1 MLWKVDYVMNSVS
14 NHDLWNLMRS
24 YLKEIGLVR
33 QHIDSYDEFVENGL
47 QEIIDEIGEISIE
60 IEEQPFKIKL
70 GKIEIG
76 SPRVT
81 EVDGS
86 ERKTYPMEAR
96 IRNLTYAAPLYLE
109 MTQIIS
115 NREGETEI
123 VYIGDFP
130 VLLKS
135 KICPLSKLSEEELIN
150 IGEDPLDPGGYFI
163 VNGSERVIVALE
175 DLAPNKILLDIEQS
189 GKNINHKAKIFSTT
203 VGFRARIE
211 ITMKNDGAIHVSM
224 PGIPSDLPLIV
235 MMKALGVEEDAKI
248 VEMISSDPMI
258 QNELETSFEK
268 AVGIIGAKDALL
280 FIGNRVAPGQ
290 ITEYRMKRA
299 EFVLD
304 RNFMPHLGRDTNDRL
319 EKACFLAEIANMII
333 SLKQGRR
340 VEDDKDHYGNKRLRL
355 SGPLLTELFRIAFR
369 NLTRDLKYQLERIA
383 LKKHMGFSISNAA
396 RPGIITE
403 RIQHSMATGNWVRGR
418 VGVTQLLDRTNFS
431 STLSHLR
438 RLQSPL
444 SRSQPNLEARD
455 LHPTHWGR
463 LCPNETP
470 EGSNCGL
477 VKNLALSSIISIGT
491 DPREIVERLRG
502 MEIAQIEKANP
513 KLKETGARVIVE
525 GIIAGLCKDPESL
538 VKKIKTLRREDKISQ
553 ELNVAYY
560 MPTDD
565 KGKPEVYVNCDSG
578 RVRRPLIIV
587 EDGELKLNDEHVGK
601 IIRQEL
607 AWDDLIKEGIIEYL
621 DADEEENALIALD
634 KSKVNENTTHLEIAP
649 YSILGICASIIPYA
663 EHNQSPRNAYESAM
677 AKQALGIF
685 STNFPNR
692 VDSRAHLLH
701 YPEKPLVTTK
711 GMDLMNYYDR
721 PSGQNCVL
729 AILSFQGYNMEDA
742 IIFNKSSIDRGL
754 VRSTFFRVYEADCKQ
769 YLGGLRDKFEVPE
782 SGIRGYRGE
791 KYYQLLEED
800 GIISVES
807 SVEGN
812 SVLIGR
818 TSPPRFLE
826 EYKEFEVRGPTK
838 RDSSVCVRPSESGLV
853 DQVFLT
859 ESVEGNKLVK
869 VRVRNERVPELGDK
883 FASRHGQK
891 GIIGL
896 LTSEENM
903 PFTEG
908 GIVPDIIIN
917 PHAIP
922 SRMTIGQFIEALAGK
937 VAALEGNRIDGTP
950 FDNEKL
956 TDLRDRL
963 LKSGFQHNGREV
975 FYDGMS
981 GNKFVADIFVGVVYY
996 QKLHHMVSDKMHAR
1010 ARGQVQML
1018 TRQPT
1023 EGRARGGGLRFGE
1036 MERDCLIGHGAS
1048 ALLRDRLL
1056 EESDKYVAMACENC
1070 GLLAYQDRKQNKY
1083 ICRVCGDKT
1092 TISPVEISYAFKLL
1106 MQELMS
1112 LGIAP
1117 RLVVGERA

>member
-1 MLWKVDYVMNSVS
+1 MHKETLNQELWTLIK
-14 NHDLWNLMRS
+14 S
-24 YLKEIGLVR
+24 YIGEMGLVR
-33 QHIDSYDEFVENGL
+33 QHIDSYNDFIQNGL
-47 QEIIDEIGEISIE
+47 QSIIDEIDEIPIE
-60 IEEQPFKIKL
+60 IEEQPLKIKL

-86 ERKTYPMEAR
+86 ERKVYPMEAH

-109 MTQIIS
+109 ITQVIGD
-115 NREGETEI
+115 REGETEL

-130 VLLKS
+130 VMLKS
-135 KICPLSKLSEEELIN
+135 DICPLSNLSQEELISM
-150 IGEDPLDPGGYFI
+150 GEDPLDPGGYFI
-163 VNGSERVIVALE
+163 VNGSERVVVGLE
-175 DLAPNKILLDIEQS
+175 DLAPNRILLDLEYS
-189 GKNINHKAKIFSTT
+189 GINPVYKAKIFSTT

-211 ITMKNDGAIHVSM
+211 ISLKSDGAIHVSM
-224 PGIPSDLPLIV
+224 PGIPTDLPFVV
-235 MMKALGVEEDAKI
+235 MMKALGIQEDAKI
-248 VEMISSDPMI
+248 AMMVSNDLEI
-258 QNELETSFEK
+258 QNQLENSFEK
-268 AVGIIGAKDALL
+268 AVGIIDPKDAILH
-280 FIGNRVAPGQ
+280 IGNRVAPGQ
-290 ITEYRMKRA
+290 ITDYRFRRA

-304 RNFMPHLGRDTNDRL
+304 RNFLPHIGRDSDSRL
-319 EKACFLAEIANMII
+319 EKAHFLAEIASMII
-333 SLKQGRR
+333 ELKIGRR
-340 VEDDKDHYGNKRLRL
+340 IPDDKDHYGNKRLRL
-355 SGPLLTELFRIAFR
+355 AGPLLIELFRIAFR
-369 NLTRDLKYQLERIA
+369 NMTRDLKYQLERIA
-383 LKKHMGFSISNAA
+383 LKKHIGFSISNAA

-403 RIQHSMATGNWVRGR
+403 RIQHAMATGNWVRGR

-491 DPREIVERLRG
+491 ESREIIDKVRENGVMIL
-502 MEIAQIEKANP
+502 EKCDDKFRENG
-513 KLKETGARVIVE
+513 TRVIVD
-525 GIIAGLCKDPESL
+525 GIIAGYCPDPKSL
-538 VKKIKTLRREDKISQ
+538 IDKIRNQRRKRKISQ
-553 ELNVAYY
+553 EVNIVHYAQNIRNAKSEIYI
-560 MPTDD
+560 
-565 KGKPEVYVNCDSG
+565 NCDAG

-587 EDGELKLNDEHVGK
+587 KDGKELLTEEHVK
-601 IIRQEL
+601 LIQRHEI
-607 AWDDLIKEGIIEYL
+607 AWNDLINEGIIEYL

-634 KSKVNENTTHLEIAP
+634 KSEISKETTHLEIAP
-649 YSILGICASIIPYA
+649 YTMLGICASIIPYA

-685 STNFPNR
+685 STNFFNR
-692 VDSRAHLLH
+692 VDSRSHLLH
-701 YPEKPLVTTK
+701 YSEKPLVTTK
-711 GMDLMNYYDR
+711 AMELMNYYER
-721 PSGQNCVL
+721 PSGQNCIL

-742 IIFNKSSIDRGL
+742 IIFNKSSVDRGL
-754 VRSTFFRVYEADCKQ
+754 VRSTFYRVYEADCKQ
-769 YLGGLRDKFEVPE
+769 YLGGLRDKFEIPE
-782 SGIRGYRGE
+782 SGIRGYRGD
-791 KYYQLLEED
+791 KYYSLLEED

-807 SVEGN
+807 SVSGN

-826 EYKEFEVRGPTK
+826 EYREFEVRGPTK

-853 DQVFLT
+853 DQVFLM

-869 VRVRNERVPELGDK
+869 VRVRDERIPELGDK

-891 GIIGL
+891 GVIGL
-896 LTSEENM
+896 LVSEENM
-903 PFTEG
+903 PFTED

-937 VAALEGNRIDGTP
+937 SAALKGEQIDGTP
-950 FDNEKL
+950 FDNIKL
-956 TDLRDRL
+956 DKLRNDL
-963 LKSGFQHNGREV
+963 LKLGFQHNGREV
-975 FYDGMS
+975 LYDGMN
-981 GNKFVADIFVGVVYY
+981 GNKLSADIFIGVVYY
-996 QKLHHMVSDKMHAR
+996 QKLHHMVADKMHAR

-1056 EESDKYVAMACENC
+1056 EESDKYIAMVCENC
-1070 GLLAYQDRKQNKY
+1070 GLLAYQDLKQNKY
-1083 ICRVCGDKT
+1083 ICRICGEKAA
-1092 TISPVEISYAFKLL
+1092 ISPVEISYAFKLL

-1117 RLVVGERA
+1117 KLIVGERA